1 MRTRADRGT
10 SMRSIEAREGSSNAR
25 SERRSDHARAVQ
37 EALDSPGQ
45 HEWARY
51 EPRMQRVISHVHD
64 HLDDALDLNA
74 LAELA
79 CLSPHHWHRVYHAMY
94 GETLA
99 HTVKRLRLHRAAGQL
114 ACSGTPVA
122 VVAAAAGYPSVPSFT
137 RTFKSICGLPPARF
151 RVAGQHRDFELR
163 PDATLTPAFEVSVL
177 HTEAV
182 PVLAMEHRG
191 SYVAIGRAFDLLFTR
206 VATAGLARPG
216 MRMLALFFDDPDL
229 VAEGALRA
237 QAMVAGFA
245 EPPAD
250 FGLLRTT
257 LPAATYATLAH
268 TGPYSSMKA
277 AYRWLFGEWL
287 VNSGFEPASG
297 PVVEEYLNSPRDTAP
312 QDLRTLIR
320 LPLQS
325 AGPQP

>member
-1 MRTRADRGT
+1 MRTRAKREMT
-10 SMRSIEAREGSSNAR
+10 MRSIEAQEGSDTAR

-51 EPRMQRVISHVHD
+51 EPRMQRVIAHVHD
-64 HLDDALDLNA
+64 HLDETLDLNA

-122 VVAAAAGYPSVPSFT
+122 AVAAAAGYPSVPSFT
-137 RTFKSICGLPPARF
+137 RTFKSIYGLPPARF
-151 RVAGQHRDFELR
+151 RMAGQHRDFELQR
-163 PDATLTPAFEVSVL
+163 DAALTPAFEVSVL

-182 PVLAMEHRG
+182 HVLGVEHRG
-191 SYVAIGRAFDLLFTR
+191 SYMAIGRAFDLLFTR
-206 VATAGLARPG
+206 VAAAGLARPG

-229 VAEGALRA
+229 VAEGALRS

-245 EPPAD
+245 ETTD
-250 FGLLRTT
+250 DCGLLRTNI
-257 LPAATYATLAH
+257 PAATFATLTH

-297 PVVEEYLNSPRDTAP
+297 PVIEEYLNSPRDTAP
-312 QDLRTLIR
+312 QDLRTLIQ

-325 AGPQP
+325 AGLQP